1 MLALETKIKRKKGT
15 PQVQGEFCPFTL
27 KIKVATLEQ
36 AAALRAIAG
45 SMRSGI
51 AARIA
56 QEVLYYPTTSEA
68 VTKAARHGL
77 GSIHA
82 ELTKQGIPSGS
93 C

>member
-36 AAALRAIAG
+36 AAALRAING
-45 SMRSGI
+45 SMCSAI

-56 QEVLYYPTTSEA
+56 HEVLYYPTTSKA
-68 VTKAARHGL
+68 VANAAGAL
-77 GSIHA
+77 GSIHTELA
-82 ELTKQGIPSGS
+82 EQGIPSGN